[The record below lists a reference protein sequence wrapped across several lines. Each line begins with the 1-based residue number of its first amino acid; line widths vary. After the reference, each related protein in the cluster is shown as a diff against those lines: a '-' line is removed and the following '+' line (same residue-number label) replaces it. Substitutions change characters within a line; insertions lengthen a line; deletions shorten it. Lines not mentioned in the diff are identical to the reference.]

1 MSESRGRDAGCPA
14 PPAQI
19 PAGGFPAPGSSNQL
33 GGCLA
38 SIVDARRD
46 GFSLLRVVV
55 VDNASIDKSL
65 DCIESFALP
74 LLLIRNTENRGF
86 AAGCNQGAVGSA
98 ANFLLFLNPDT
109 RLFANS
115 LTVPTKFMAA
125 NERVGI
131 CGVQLVDENKRVARS
146 CATFPTPRTLLT
158 TTLGLD
164 KLLAGMVRGHYMREW
179 DHASN
184 RRVDQVMG
192 AFFYVRRILFE
203 HLEGFDERFFV
214 YFEDVDFAYRANQQE
229 WQTVYLACAQVYHRG
244 CGTSEQ
250 VKARRL
256 YYNLK
261 SRILYG
267 YKHFSWLQATGVLCT
282 TMMLEPVTRIV
293 YALVRMAWKDVVY
306 TVAGFVLLW
315 KELLPLIKASRA

>member
-1 MSESRGRDAGCPA
+1 MVSLDIIIVNWNSG
-14 PPAQI
+14 
-19 PAGGFPAPGSSNQL
+19 NHL

-38 SIVDARRD
+38 SIVNARTD
-46 GFSLLRVVV
+46 GFSLRRVVV
-55 VDNASIDKSL
+55 VDNASNDKSL
-65 DCIESFALP
+65 DCIGSFALP

-86 AAGCNQGAVGSA
+86 AAGCNQGAAGSA

-115 LTVPTKFMAA
+115 LAIPTKFMTA

-131 CGVQLVDENKRVARS
+131 CGVQLVDEKRRVARS
-146 CATFPTPRTLLT
+146 CATFPTPGTLLT

-164 KLLAGMVRGHYMREW
+164 KLLAGKVKGHYMTEW

-192 AFFYVRRILFE
+192 AFFFVRRSLFE
-203 HLEGFDERFFV
+203 QLGGFDERFFV

-229 WQTVYLACAQVYHRG
+229 WHSVYLACAQVYHRG

-267 YKHFSWLQATGVLCT
+267 YKHFSWWQATGVLCA
-282 TMMLEPVTRIV
+282 TMMLEPATRIV
-293 YALVRMAWKDVVY
+293 YALVRMAWKDIVY

-315 KELLPLIKASRA
+315 KELLPLIKTSRA